1 MNQQP
6 SCDKDFVLQKLSD
19 FFEIFK
25 AYVKKEKEEKGK
37 ERKEKREKGI
47 SLIYVTKVIIL

>member
-1 MNQQP
+1 MNQPP

-25 AYVKKEKEEKGK
+25 TYVKKEKRR
-37 ERKEKREKGI
+37 ERKEIREKKE
-47 SLIYVTKVIIL
+47 SLLYVTKVIIL

>member
-1 MNQQP
+1 MNQPP

-25 AYVKKEKEEKGK
+25 TYVKKEKEER
-37 ERKEKREKGI
+37 EEEREK
-47 SLIYVTKVIIL
+47 K

>member
-1 MNQQP
+1 MNHPP

-25 AYVKKEKEEKGK
+25 TYVKKEKEK
-37 ERKEKREKGI
+37 EEEREK
-47 SLIYVTKVIIL
+47 K